1 MRSSVNASLFL
12 WFELV
17 SWNVI
22 CCYGIV
28 FFSAALNLGC
38 VPVRASRSQRHNTPR
53 TYLRPSYQEG
63 NSISPRFM
71 NDNASDRN
79 VDLVHTQTTSGS
91 MLKAPQNV
99 DFSRLGWD
107 CNKRITP
114 KIQCVGSKN
123 GVEVERNASLNA
135 VYPLY
140 YGASFKPEA
149 HSLSFHE
156 AQKPDSVII
165 GVPVFSSPAET
176 AAEGGCLQNLFPYEK
191 DNPFGTR
198 ASEVAAKDNKGKG
211 TQAGFDL
218 SLRLGLFSDSSPSR
232 EQGSGYVTDS
242 LGRRVTPSEGM
253 PVEKEFSFFPMES
266 SHNTNWLHRSKPS
279 EESENQSAELVSRK
293 RKISFSG
300 GIGND
305 QFFWSQDST
314 NHFVGQ
320 MRRPG
325 M

>member
-1 MRSSVNASLFL
+1 M
-12 WFELV
+12 
-17 SWNVI
+17 
-22 CCYGIV
+22 
-28 FFSAALNLGC
+28 FSAALNLGC
-38 VPVRASRSQRHNTPR
+38 VPVRASRSQRHNNPR

-71 NDNASDRN
+71 NDNVSERN
-79 VDLVHTQTTSGS
+79 PDLVHTLTTSGS

-99 DFSRLGWD
+99 DSPRLGWD
-107 CNKRITP
+107 CNKQIAP
-114 KIQCVGSKN
+114 KVQCIGSKN
-123 GVEVERNASLNA
+123 GVEGERNAPLSRSA

-140 YGASFKPEA
+140 YGASFKPEV
-149 HSLSFHE
+149 HRLSFHE
-156 AQKPDSVII
+156 AQKTDSVII

-176 AAEGGCLQNLFPYEK
+176 AAEGGGLQNLFPYEK
-191 DNPFGTR
+191 DNLFGRRT
-198 ASEVAAKDNKGKG
+198 SEVAAKDNKGKG

-232 EQGSGYVTDS
+232 EQGSGCVTDS
-242 LGRRVTPSEGM
+242 LSRRVTQGEGM

-266 SHNTNWLHRSKPS
+266 AHNTNWLHRSKPS
-279 EESENQSAELVSRK
+279 EESENLSAELVSRK